1 MAVSNLQDLYLMKLQ
16 LIYDAEQQ
24 GLQAMSMMGESV
36 TNPELRRGLEMH
48 RTQTEQQ
55 VRRLEQLFQLEGM
68 SPNAQECTS
77 FRALIDEAQTV
88 MSGIQDPTTRD
99 AYIVAAQQAAEH
111 HEIAAY
117 GTARAWAQQLGR
129 DEAVGLLE
137 QTLDEEKQAD
147 KLLTQMA
154 ERRVNEEASEGVSA
168 SDRDVTPGAHRDRAA
183 SGAAGGASSRAG
195 AMQDSM
201 DSTA

>member
-1 MAVSNLQDLYLMKLQ
+1 MAVNNLQDLYLVKLQ

-24 GLQAMSMMGESV
+24 GLQAMATMGASV

-48 RTQTEQQ
+48 RSQTEQQ
-55 VRRLEQLFQLEGM
+55 LQRLEQLFRLEGM
-68 SPNAQECTS
+68 SPTAQECTS
-77 FRALIDEAQTV
+77 FRALVAEAQTM
-88 MSGIQDPTTRD
+88 MSGIQDPPTRD

-129 DEAVGLLE
+129 DQAAVLLE
-137 QTLDEEKQAD
+137 QTLEEEKQAD

-154 ERRVNEEASEGVSA
+154 ESRVNEEASDGVSMA
-168 SDRDVTPGAHRDRAA
+168 DRDVTLGAQRGDAA
-183 SGAAGGASSRAG
+183 GGAAGGASSRSG
-195 AMQDSM
+195 AMRDSM
-201 DSTA
+201 DRTA